1 MMQEKQ
7 VLSLLLPG
15 PVAALHGTL
24 FLVNHALHGPTYG
37 VAKESAILGVRAHSV
52 YDLSSFFYEERIYFL
67 IY

>member
-52 YDLSSFFYEERIYFL
+52 YDLSSFFMKKESIF
-67 IY
+67 